1 MINRNTSLNYNTKN
15 RAFQEEMP
23 FLLKPVGKDYL
34 WGGQRLRADFGK
46 ESVLNPL
53 AETWECSTHPDGPS
67 LVESGAFAG
76 MTLKEVL
83 KEHPE
88 YLGTHPLC
96 NYTKE
101 QLAAGELPVLIKF
114 IDAKKDLSVQ
124 VHPDDEY
131 ARTYE
136 NGSRGKTEMWYVL
149 DAAKDSSL
157 VYGFSQDMEREQL
170 KKSMEDGTI
179 GEYLQKI
186 PVHKNDTFYIEAG
199 TVHAIGAGCLMAEI
213 QENSNLTYRMYDY
226 DRRDKYGNPRELHV
240 KKALDVVDT
249 KAYVKDNTT
258 EVMLEENEHYSLERL
273 VQCKYF
279 ECLKYE
285 IKDEVKI
292 VADES
297 SFVSLVFIE
306 GSGTIEADDYKQ
318 EVPFKAGESFFVSS
332 GKRSINIKG
341 KGTCIVTH
349 V

>member
-23 FLLKPVGKDYL
+23 FLLKPAGKDYL

-76 MTLKEVL
+76 MPLKEVL

-131 ARTYE
+131 ARTHE
-136 NGSRGKTEMWYVL
+136 NGSRGKTEMWYKNTGVP
-149 DAAKDSSL
+149 
-157 VYGFSQDMEREQL
+157 
-170 KKSMEDGTI
+170 
-179 GEYLQKI
+179 
-186 PVHKNDTFYIEAG
+186 PVIH
-199 TVHAIGAGCLMAEI
+199 
-213 QENSNLTYRMYDY
+213 S
-226 DRRDKYGNPRELHV
+226 
-240 KKALDVVDT
+240 
-249 KAYVKDNTT
+249 
-258 EVMLEENEHYSLERL
+258 
-273 VQCKYF
+273 
-279 ECLKYE
+279 
-285 IKDEVKI
+285 
-292 VADES
+292 
-297 SFVSLVFIE
+297 
-306 GSGTIEADDYKQ
+306 
-318 EVPFKAGESFFVSS
+318 
-332 GKRSINIKG
+332 
-341 KGTCIVTH
+341 
-349 V
+349 

>member
-1 MINRNTSLNYNTKN
+1 
-15 RAFQEEMP
+15 MP
-23 FLLKPVGKDYL
+23 FLLKPAGKDYL

-131 ARTYE
+131 ARTHE

-170 KKSMEDGTI
+170 KKSIEDGTI

-226 DRRDKYGNPRELHV
+226 DRQDKYGKKRPLHIERALEAV
-240 KKALDVVDT
+240 KLDKST
-249 KAYVKDNTT
+249 PP
-258 EVMLEENEHYSLERL
+258 
-273 VQCKYF
+273 
-279 ECLKYE
+279 
-285 IKDEVKI
+285 
-292 VADES
+292 
-297 SFVSLVFIE
+297 
-306 GSGTIEADDYKQ
+306 G
-318 EVPFKAGESFFVSS
+318 
-332 GKRSINIKG
+332 
-341 KGTCIVTH
+341 
-349 V
+349 